1 MSMTVRIHGNVRIL
15 EMQGEFTLGEGG
27 LAHPLDLRGR
37 RLDDLSGALRALVTH
52 APRVILLDMAGVT
65 FLDSAALGELIAWKK
80 RALAEG
86 SDIALLRP
94 VGKVRK
100 MIEMVSL
107 DRVFRI
113 FDDEKAALQAFEV

>member
-1 MSMTVRIHGNVRIL
+1 MTVRTHGNVRIL

-37 RLDDLSGALRALVTH
+37 RLDDLSGALRALVSR

-80 RALAEG
+80 RALEQG
-86 SDIALLRP
+86 CEIALLRP

-113 FDDEKAALQAFEV
+113 FDDETAAFEAFGA